1 MRFTFLFALTTLT
14 LPALAQNMNVAAVDT
29 LTKDVAI
36 AVFANIV
43 KTGNQPVA
51 EAVYEQLLLCD
62 DGCDPQDII
71 RQTGGG
77 SWDQVG
83 QKMQELAML
92 KNTKQFIEASPAEAN
107 AAIRRQLTD
116 FYTRHKALKPYSGP
130 LTPAVQLA
138 MLAKIDQ
145 MLPPAPSEPA
155 QDAVAQ
161 ASTDGSKRPDGV
173 IDDDSN
179 SSSSALAMSKLERSV
194 KDEQDK
200 NFWTMVISGLIG
212 LIAGAGAVYFLLYR
226 SLKSETDQLKGENA
240 ALSRENDT
248 LRRKP
253 ANDPRPRNTPQADRY
268 PASQPAVVAAPPAIT
283 PVETPTAPVQP
294 PVAFVQSP
302 SANEPVT
309 PVESTPA
316 FAQTPVPTP
325 PRDEVLY
332 FPPPSPAGIFDGA
345 QQNDRISPESA
356 YRFEVRSQT
365 PDQAQFRF
373 EAEPG
378 RVARFLTYRNYMIE
392 PACDSENSYASQYTR
407 IITQREGEAV
417 RENGGWRVVKKAL
430 IRYE

>member
-36 AVFANIV
+36 AVFDNIV

-62 DGCDPQDII
+62 DGCDPQEII
-71 RQTGGG
+71 RQTGGS
-77 SWDQVG
+77 SWSQVG

-92 KNTKQFIEASPAEAN
+92 KMTQRFREASPAEAN
-107 AAIRRQLTD
+107 AAIRQQLTG
-116 FYTRHKALKPYSGP
+116 FYVRHKAMKPYSVP
-130 LTPAVQLA
+130 LTAAVQAA
-138 MLAKIDQ
+138 MLVKIDR
-145 MLPPAPSEPA
+145 MLPPAP
-155 QDAVAQ
+155 DTVAQ
-161 ASTDGSKRPDGV
+161 TSTDASQMPGGT
-173 IDDDSN
+173 IDNESN
-179 SSSSALAMSKLERSV
+179 ISPSALAMSKLERSV

-200 NFWTMVISGLIG
+200 NFWTMIVSGLIG
-212 LIAGAGAVYFLLYR
+212 LITGAGAVYFLLYR
-226 SLKSETDQLKGENA
+226 TLKSETDQLKGENA

-253 ANDPRPRNTPQADRY
+253 ANDPRPRNTPRPDLYDPQLRSTSPIEPTPGLTPVF
-268 PASQPAVVAAPPAIT
+268 PASA
-283 PVETPTAPVQP
+283 PVELPVVPTQP
-294 PVAFVQSP
+294 LQP
-302 SANEPVT
+302 SEPAAT
-309 PVESTPA
+309 AEPTPA
-316 FAQTPVPTP
+316 LPQTPEP

-373 EAEPG
+373 EAETG

>member
-179 SSSSALAMSKLERSV
+179 ISSSALAMSKLERSV